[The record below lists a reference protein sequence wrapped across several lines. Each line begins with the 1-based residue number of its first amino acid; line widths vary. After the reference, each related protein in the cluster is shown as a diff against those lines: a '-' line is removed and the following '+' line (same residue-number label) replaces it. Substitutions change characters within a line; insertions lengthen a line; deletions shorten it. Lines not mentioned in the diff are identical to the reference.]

1 MAAAHPAAP
10 RCDDTKP
17 DPPADRTSEDDMT
30 RHSTLAAIALTGAL
44 VATVAPAAMAKGTE
58 VRKSG
63 TCSQGA
69 TWKLKAKTDN
79 GRVEVELEVDSNRV
93 GQTWSV
99 QLRDNGVLVHSGTAR
114 TVAPSGSFEVA
125 RRIAN
130 RAGTDTITAFAKHP
144 ASGQTCSARLVF
156 PG

>member
-1 MAAAHPAAP
+1 MSRFSTH
-10 RCDDTKP
+10 R
-17 DPPADRTSEDDMT
+17 R
-30 RHSTLAAIALTGAL
+30 TLAAIALTGAL
-44 VATVAPAAMAKGTE
+44 VATAAPAALAKGTE

-63 TCSQGA
+63 TCSAGA

-79 GRVEVELEVDSNRV
+79 GRIQVELEVDSNRV

-99 QLRDNGVLVHSGTAR
+99 RLRDNGVLVHSGTAR
-114 TVAPSGSFEVA
+114 TVAPSGSFKVA

-130 RAGTDTITAFAKHP
+130 RAGTDTITATARHT

-156 PG
+156 PA